1 MSGARPDELER
12 TTMLFR
18 AYVLCAGSC
27 WGIGRSDAV
36 LDAIRHPDVHVE
48 EGTDVVAFLVGEPV
62 LIESG
67 SDGAVAAETYRIT
80 AAIAVMTMLEVGMMA
95 MLKV

>member
-1 MSGARPDELER
+1 MVERELPKLE
-12 TTMLFR
+12 
-18 AYVLCAGSC
+18 VAGSTPVVRF
-27 WGIGRSDAV
+27 WPASAAV
-36 LDAIRHPDVHVE
+36 AELA
-48 EGTDVVAFLVGEPV
+48 AFLVGEPV